1 MFFHTSLSRSK
12 EVARSRNTNDG
23 MSILEYVCVC
33 VRMHVG
39 HQASS
44 RVFSFP
50 LVQFGEYWLSLV
62 LIHDGPCFIII
73 LKMNLIGRGRRSGRV
88 GCVCVCVC
96 VNTLNIR
103 PWAMCWT
110 TPGEIA
116 LMSDVS
122 GCQLTLNETCGTDW
136 PPAKKKRK
144 ICANKGWSQP
154 AMIKICL

>member
-122 GCQLTLNETCGTDW
+122 GCQLTSKRVALIGHEQ
-136 PPAKKKRK
+136 KKKK
-144 ICANKGWSQP
+144 KKDVQLKVDHNLLW
-154 AMIKICL
+154 